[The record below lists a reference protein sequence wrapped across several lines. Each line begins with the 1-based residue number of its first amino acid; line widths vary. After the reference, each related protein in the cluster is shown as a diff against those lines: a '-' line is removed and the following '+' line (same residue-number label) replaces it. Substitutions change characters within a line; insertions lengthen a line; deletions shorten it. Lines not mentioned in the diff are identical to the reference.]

1 MLSNILKKGAE
12 RLERVEEKV
21 QEKSKQAYNRSATL
35 QGLKED
41 AGRLKEVARD
51 KYGDLRK
58 DKGKQKYEEIKQ
70 KIKEKYPKLTDDEA
84 DIIIINTIAEK
95 EKQKQ

>member
-41 AGRLKEVARD
+41 AGRLKEAARD
-51 KYGDLRK
+51 KYGGLRK
-58 DKGKQKYEEIKQ
+58 AKDGKRREA
-70 KIKEKYPKLTDDEA
+70 IKEELKKKHPNLTDDEL
-84 DIIIINTIAEK
+84 DTIIKAVEI
-95 EKQKQ
+95 EKQNK